1 MLRRPPRSTLFPY
14 TTLFRS
20 GIPVRVWAGVALIAI
35 ALAILPFVA
44 AFAGQAWV
52 RILNFAMVYIMLA
65 LGLNIVVGFAG
76 LLDLG
81 YIAFYAVG
89 AYVYALLASP

>member
-1 MLRRPPRSTLFPY
+1 MSTDKRRAL
-14 TTLFRS
+14 L
-20 GIPVRVWAGVALIAI
+20 GMVLIGV
-35 ALAILPFVA
+35 ALAILPFII
-44 AFAGQAWV
+44 GKGLGNSWV
-52 RILNFAMVYIMLA
+52 RVLDFALLYVMLA

-89 AYVYALLASP
+89 AYLYALLASPHFGLH